1 MHLYKLPVASADI
14 CSNAVALLLLIH
26 CLFLLSMFVG
36 ALCLLL
42 HPIEFIFL
50 NLSDLLECLAILL
63 TSALA
68 KNC

>member
-1 MHLYKLPVASADI
+1 MASAAI

-36 ALCLLL
+36 ALCLVL
-42 HPIEFIFL
+42 HPMEFIFL
-50 NLSDLLECLAILL
+50 KLSDLLERLAILL
-63 TSALA
+63 TSTLA